1 MKIVVIG
8 ATGTVGKAVVEQLG
22 QRHEIVAVG
31 SSSGQY
37 QADIADIAQVR
48 ALFGQIAASVG
59 KVDAVVVAAGKLA
72 FAPLADFTPE
82 QFRVGLDSKLM
93 GQVNVA
99 QVAQAF
105 LSDGGSITL
114 TSGIVADQ
122 PISNGAS
129 ATMVNSAVEGYARGA
144 AVELPRGIRIN
155 VVSPT
160 LLTESVGSY
169 GPFFRGFETAPA
181 SRVALAYSRSVEG
194 AQTGQVYKVW

>member
-1 MKIVVIG
+1 MKIIVIG

-22 QRHEIVAVG
+22 LRHEIVAVG

-37 QADIADIAQVR
+37 QADIGDIAQVR
-48 ALFGQIAASVG
+48 ALFEQIG

-72 FAPLADFTPE
+72 FAPLGEFTPE

-99 QVAQAF
+99 QVAQDF
-105 LSDGGSITL
+105 LNDGGSITL

-122 PISNGAS
+122 PIRNGAS
-129 ATMVNSAVEGYARGA
+129 ATMVNAAVEGYARGA
-144 AVELPRGIRIN
+144 AIELPRGLRIN

-160 LLTESVGSY
+160 LLTESLDSY